1 MKSSAVVREY
11 IRKICRS
18 GPCVDTLTLYLTGP
32 STGDGSLL
40 FWDNGDGIT
49 QESELYSPRHLLDD
63 IKNCSAKRVFLVAD
77 YSYSGALIN
86 RLKNRM
92 KRHPKQFSNLMAIL
106 SSSWEEPAWRS
117 DFTDAFIKHNKEG
130 ITTTCV
136 ADVFQVGS
144 FSVQRKPLNNFWLHY
159 WESTDNY

>member
-1 MKSSAVVREY
+1 MKSSTVVSEY

-49 QESELYSPRHLLDD
+49 HDSELYSPRKLLDD

-77 YSYSGALIN
+77 YSYSGALID
-86 RLKNRM
+86 RLKK

-106 SSSWEEPAWRS
+106 SSSSKEPAWRS
-117 DFTDAFIKHNKEG
+117 DFTHAFIKHNKQG
-130 ITTTCV
+130 NTTTCV

-144 FSVQRKPLNNFWLHY
+144 FSVQRKPLQ
-159 WESTDNY
+159 